1 MKRIIILLVIIVLFA
16 QCKKEDNYTIAKGQL
31 GKLTSLTQV
40 QELKEVF
47 AKDSLVSNLGE
58 GDFANAAY
66 DEYRVYQKKGG
77 KQLLTLI
84 PKEQHDSTSTIE
96 SIQIFDKKYKT
107 VKGLN
112 LSSTFKDIIDNYTVN
127 KVESTF
133 SSAVLFIDELDVTIA
148 IDKKDIGINDF
159 GIQKVRLDQ
168 IPDLAKIKY
177 FTLWFD

>member
-1 MKRIIILLVIIVLFA
+1 MKRIVTLVIVAVLFT

-40 QELKEVF
+40 NELKEIF

-58 GDFANAAY
+58 GDFANAEY
-66 DEYRVYQKKGG
+66 DEYRVFEKGG

-112 LSSTFKDIIDNYTVN
+112 LGSTFKDIIDNYTVN

-133 SSAVLFIDELDVTIA
+133 SSAVLFVDELNVTIA
-148 IDKKDIGINDF
+148 IDKKDIGMKDF
-159 GIQKVRLDQ
+159 GVQKVRLDQ

>member
-1 MKRIIILLVIIVLFA
+1 MKKIILFIAIAILFV
-16 QCKKEDNYTIAKGQL
+16 QCKKEDRHTIAKGQL
-31 GKLTSLTQV
+31 GMLTTQTQV
-40 QELKEVF
+40 NELKELF
-47 AKDSLVSNLGE
+47 KKDSLVSNLGE
-58 GDFANAAY
+58 GDFANSEY
-66 DEYRVYQKKGG
+66 DEYLVYEKGG
-77 KQLLTLI
+77 KHLLTLI

-96 SIQIFDKKYKT
+96 SVQIYDKRYKT

-112 LSSTFKDIIDNYTVN
+112 LNSTFKDIIDNYTVN

-133 SSAVLFIDELDVTIA
+133 SSAVLFVDELNVTIA
-148 IDKKDIGINDF
+148 IDKKDIGINEF